1 MSSQCIRRNC
11 KHLFLLDSSNDDMS
25 DLSDNNDEGE
35 FTRSGV
41 SFGLPPNASH
51 NEIPADAAN
60 ACVPVSVA
68 SSSLESAARVLSSQ
82 GDGRNVPESVPT
94 RTASG
99 RVVNP
104 LRDKEFI
111 YF

>member
-1 MSSQCIRRNC
+1 
-11 KHLFLLDSSNDDMS
+11 MS
-25 DLSDNNDEGE
+25 DLSDNNEGE
-35 FTRSGV
+35 FTQSGA

-60 ACVPVSVA
+60 AYTPVSVV
-68 SSSLESAARVLSSQ
+68 SSSLEDAARVLSSQ
-82 GDGRNVPESVPT
+82 GDGRNVPENVPK

-99 RVVNP
+99 RAVKPPRV
-104 LRDKEFI
+104 KTYI